1 MTQFNHISGL
11 PKLQSLT
18 TKEIKGK
25 RHYLLPS
32 GVYVPSVTTVLG
44 FFKARSLMQWRNRI
58 GEDEAAKITNRA
70 STRGTRVHTLL
81 EKYLTNEST
90 STILTSKVMPSTKES
105 FILIK
110 KKLDKHVNN
119 VHYVEVPLY
128 STTLNMAGRT
138 DVIAEYDGVL
148 SVIDFKT
155 SNREK
160 KEEYVQDY
168 FLQSTAYALM
178 FKERTGIPIH
188 QIVIMMASDGVPEP
202 QIFIKNIESYVEP
215 LNKKIEDYFKING
228 KPNE

>member
-1 MTQFNHISGL
+1 MKQFTYISGL
-11 PKLQSLT
+11 PELQSLT

-44 FFKARSLMQWRNRI
+44 FFKARSLMEWRRRI
-58 GEDEAAKITNRA
+58 GEEEAAKITNRA
-70 STRGTRVHTLL
+70 ATRGTRVHTLM
-81 EKYLTNEST
+81 EKYLTGEPT
-90 STILTSKVMPSTKES
+90 SSIITPKVMPSTKEA
-105 FILIK
+105 FFLMK
-110 KKLDKHVNN
+110 KKLDNHVNN

-128 STTLNMAGRT
+128 STVLKLAGRT
-138 DVIAEYDGVL
+138 DVIAEYDNVL

-160 KEEYVQDY
+160 KEDHVLDY

-178 FKERTGIPIH
+178 FKERTGIPIN

-202 QIFIKNIESYVEP
+202 QIFIRNIEEYVNP
-215 LNKKIEDYFKING
+215 LNEKIKAYFDING
-228 KPNE
+228 VIE